1 MEHINIYQLTGP
13 SGQCLSFEAS
23 WRRFRCRRD
32 ARNSQ
37 RELFDK
43 RLADIQKA
51 LGAGNSQVK
60 QYISVYIEYIF

>member
-1 MEHINIYQLTGP
+1 MYKVIIELCNYVFILYHRHVASVGF
-13 SGQCLSFEAS
+13 SCLEAS

-43 RLADIQKA
+43 RLADIQTA
-51 LGAGNSQVK
+51 T
-60 QYISVYIEYIF
+60 